1 MESSKILAIVSI
13 IIGLI
18 FIIFPLFSANLVSIL
33 IGAAVF
39 IFGIGLAY
47 TGIISKDI
55 SPAVSTVSAVFGV
68 VMIILGLAFIFGTNA
83 ISFLVGLQFYI
94 VGFMLIIA
102 SVLGLLEGSEINKT
116 GSIVGLVL
124 GILILFIAIF
134 AANNPV
140 LITIILGLALIA
152 YGIIGYLHAWIKIY
166 SLFFLFLLLFFF
178 KLALYLK
185 ALF

>member
-1 MESSKILAIVSI
+1 MESSKILAIISI

-18 FIIFPLFSANLVSIL
+18 FIIFPIFSANLISIL

-39 IFGIGLAY
+39 IFGLGLAY

-55 SPAVSTVSAVFGV
+55 SPAVSTVSAIFGI

-94 VGFMLIIA
+94 VGFKLIIA
-102 SVLGLLEGSEINKT
+102 SIIGLLGGAEINKA

-124 GILILFIAIF
+124 GIVMLFIAAF
-134 AANNPV
+134 AANKPI
-140 LITIILGLALIA
+140 LITIILGIALIA
-152 YGIIGYLHAWIKIY
+152 YGVVGYLHADEY
-166 SLFFLFLLLFFF
+166 
-178 KLALYLK
+178 
-185 ALF
+185 